1 MKKRMNT
8 FRKINSIA
16 LNAYQ
21 MIYNVVL
28 LTLGIGAIGL
38 FLYLLVMCSTPWNG
52 IDHND
57 LIGLF
62 VIGIIVGIVMIIVV
76 PFLILLLVAMAGSI
90 VSIIML
96 FISKKRSTGLIF
108 ALLNTFSIAF
118 CAALCGFAAYS
129 FTAIDILEGFAGSFM
144 ERNWFDT
151 SFMHRY
157 PLPGS
162 GEKGKRIIKDRG
174 LLPRML

>member
-1 MKKRMNT
+1 MNIV
-8 FRKINSIA
+8 RKINSIA

-38 FLYLLVMCSTPWNG
+38 YLYLLVMCSTPWNG

-62 VIGIIVGIVMIIVV
+62 VIGIVVGIVMIIVV

-118 CAALCGFAAYS
+118 CAALCGFAAFS
-129 FTAIDILEGFAGSFM
+129 FTAIDILEGFWKVLLIIVIVGEVLALL
-144 ERNWFDT
+144 W
-151 SFMHRY
+151 
-157 PLPGS
+157 S
-162 GEKGKRIIKDRG
+162 GVGLILHLCTDIPYLVAEKKEKES
-174 LLPRML
+174 